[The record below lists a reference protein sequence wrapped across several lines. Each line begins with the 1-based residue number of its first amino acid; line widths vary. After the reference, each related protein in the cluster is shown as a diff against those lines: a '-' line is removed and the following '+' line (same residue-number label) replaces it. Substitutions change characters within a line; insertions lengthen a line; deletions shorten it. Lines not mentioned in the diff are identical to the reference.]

1 MAKIEK
7 SIFPENLDHLSKKKF
22 IIKNKILRRE
32 MVIAE
37 NDNPPFIQLYNHV
50 ERLSIIEALDELI
63 QSSKNT
69 LETFSKNKQ
78 NKIHA
83 AYTLLEEYK
92 KFLIEKNNK

>member
-1 MAKIEK
+1 MSKIEK

-37 NDNPPFIQLYNHV
+37 NDNPPFIHLYNHV

-63 QSSKNT
+63 QSSKNS
-69 LETFSKNKQ
+69 LETFSKKQQ
-78 NKIHA
+78 NKIRA